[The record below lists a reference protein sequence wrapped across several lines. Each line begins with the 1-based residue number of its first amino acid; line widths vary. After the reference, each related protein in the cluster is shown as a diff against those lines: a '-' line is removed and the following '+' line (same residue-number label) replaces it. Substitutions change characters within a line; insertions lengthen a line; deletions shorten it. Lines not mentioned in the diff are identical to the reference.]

1 MAEVKNKKASVAT
14 PEKETVVVKKDKA
27 AALVKPQFNAQVDK
41 RMLVEEIHQQAIFDS
56 ILSERAS
63 RRQGT
68 HQVKNRAAVSGSG
81 KKPWKQK
88 GTGRARHSSRRSPI
102 WVGGGRAFGPQSV
115 KNYSLKVNK
124 KVKQLAFRSALTM
137 LVNDKAVLVEDFKM
151 DKISTKDLIQKLKS
165 LNVDKLRHVVL
176 VSENATVFKS
186 SANLKNV
193 TTLKAHSLNVE
204 TLVRADV
211 LLVESESMKLL
222 TERVLGSN

>member
-41 RMLVEEIHQQAIFDS
+41 RMLVEEVHQQAILDS

-151 DKISTKDLIQKLKS
+151 DKISTKDLSQKLKS

>member
-1 MAEVKNKKASVAT
+1 
-14 PEKETVVVKKDKA
+14 
-27 AALVKPQFNAQVDK
+27 
-41 RMLVEEIHQQAIFDS
+41 
-56 ILSERAS
+56 
-63 RRQGT
+63 
-68 HQVKNRAAVSGSG
+68 
-81 KKPWKQK
+81 
-88 GTGRARHSSRRSPI
+88 
-102 WVGGGRAFGPQSV
+102 
-115 KNYSLKVNK
+115 
-124 KVKQLAFRSALTM
+124 M

-151 DKISTKDLIQKLKS
+151 DKISTKDLSQKLKS